1 MAWRMPPNW
10 NVSKEHIP
18 VDWDWFV
25 QLASPEMVGQEVGHY
40 QITATLNEAT
50 NVNGQSYRAIDK
62 TTSSAATVRVLS
74 YWLVDSPEATEAQ
87 ELFQREARSASA
99 LNHSNIATV
108 YETWIYEGRAHLAME
123 VLEGNILRERLK
135 AGRVSR
141 EEFFHLAI
149 QLASAIAAAHERGIL
164 LRWCLNPAS
173 VFVTSAGDAKILD
186 CGVERLRYADW
197 DLERPD
203 AHYWCRYMAPEY
215 ACNETHHDTRTDLYL
230 LGQVLYELAVCR
242 LPFSGALA
250 CLEHRPAPLAEAVD
264 LPSRAKEL
272 ILKLL
277 EKNPQDRCQSA
288 LEVCDA
294 LKRAEACS

>member
-1 MAWRMPPNW
+1 MLFWQPIMQRRRQEQRL
-10 NVSKEHIP
+10 VHIRGSK
-18 VDWDWFV
+18 
-25 QLASPEMVGQEVGHY
+25 A
-40 QITATLNEAT
+40 
-50 NVNGQSYRAIDK
+50 
-62 TTSSAATVRVLS
+62 LS
-74 YWLVDSPEATEAQ
+74 HGRILTPYPLWKRCYVWC
-87 ELFQREARSASA
+87 FCR
-99 LNHSNIATV
+99 
-108 YETWIYEGRAHLAME
+108 IYSRQTP
-123 VLEGNILRERLK
+123 
-135 AGRVSR
+135 R

-173 VFVTSAGDAKILD
+173 VFLTSAGDAKILD

-215 ACNETHHDTRTDLYL
+215 ACNEPHHDTRTDIYS

-242 LPFSGALA
+242 LPFSRALA
-250 CLEHRPAPLAEAVD
+250 CLENRPAPLAEAVD

-277 EKNPQDRCQSA
+277 ERNPQDRCQSA